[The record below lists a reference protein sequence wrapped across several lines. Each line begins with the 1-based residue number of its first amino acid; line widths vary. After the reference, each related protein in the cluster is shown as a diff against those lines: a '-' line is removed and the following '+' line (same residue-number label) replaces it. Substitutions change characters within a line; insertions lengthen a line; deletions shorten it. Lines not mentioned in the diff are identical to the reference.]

1 MKHIIVAREEGR
13 FLGWPANDGVWS
25 WADEIVV
32 GYTNGTYE
40 FKEQGHRISGE
51 QPSFPALSRSR
62 DGGEIW
68 QREEAA
74 SYNMAAEPIPAE
86 AIDFTHPIWR
96 SAALPTASSSPTIAV
111 APGGGRTFSRISA
124 SPSSSHPAPTIS
136 SSARTSACSSC
147 RCGPHRY
154 VDTAA
159 GGSVELLAED
169 GSPLEGYSGADGRRA
184 SEHGLY
190 NLVDGPYS
198 CMHML
203 DLQFSK
209 QRGVIR
215 CLN

>member
-32 GYTNGTYE
+32 GYTNGAYE

-62 DGGEIW
+62 DGGESW

-74 SYNMAAEPIPAE
+74 SYNVAAEPIPAE
-86 AIDFTHPIWR
+86 AIDFTHPNLAIRCSANRLLVSYDRCRSWR
-96 SAALPTASSSPTIAV
+96 
-111 APGGGRTFSRISA
+111 GRTFSRISA

-147 RCGPHRY
+147 RCGPHR
-154 VDTAA
+154 
-159 GGSVELLAED
+159 
-169 GSPLEGYSGADGRRA
+169 
-184 SEHGLY
+184 
-190 NLVDGPYS
+190 
-198 CMHML
+198 
-203 DLQFSK
+203 
-209 QRGVIR
+209 
-215 CLN
+215 